1 MAEEKLPTRA
11 QDFSEWYNQLVLKAQ
26 LADYAPVRG
35 CMVVRPYGWALW
47 ENMQQ
52 ALDRRFKATGH
63 QNVAFPLLIPRSF
76 IDKEKHHVE
85 GFSPELAVVTIG
97 GGEELAEPL
106 VLRPTSETIIGH
118 MWSKWIQSYRDLPV
132 LMNQWNS
139 VVRWEL
145 RTKLF
150 LRTLEFYWQEGHTA
164 HATPEEA
171 EAETRQMLDIYTDFA
186 MTDAAIPVIPGRKS
200 DAEKFAGAET
210 TYSIE
215 AMMGDGKAL
224 QSGTSHFLGQN
235 FAQAFEV
242 KYLDHTGQQQH
253 CWTTSWGLSTRV
265 IGAIIMVHG
274 DDQGLVM
281 PPKLAPHQVV
291 IVPIYKTDEEKSS
304 VLAAARNLKADLVKA
319 NIRVI
324 LDEREGNSPGWKFND
339 WEMRGVPVRVELGP
353 KDVAKQ
359 SAVLARRDRPGRSS
373 PNCRKPSS
381 ACSSKSSNPCSTKPW
396 PSANPTPTTPR
407 PTTTSRKP
415 SRPASPFPPG
425 VAAPTAKPR
434 SRKRPAPPCAA
445 SRSTSRAALPTASIA
460 ASPHPSKPSSPA
472 LTNSSP
478 APPTPFLSGNI
489 AQPRFSTGL
498 RANASVKKTH
508 SSHFYRPPTDHCGA
522 WPAPG
527 ENLVYHANI
536 GGKTVPAPRS
546 QRGGG
551 TIKAILWT
559 AILVYGA
566 FVAYKILPAYIAE
579 YQLADKMQEQARFAV
594 VNRYTED
601 QIRDNI
607 FKVIKDLEIPVKREE
622 IKVFASQDVVKI
634 SMDYFVPVDLLVYQ
648 LNLHFTPSSE
658 NKNL

>member
-11 QDFSEWYNQLVLKAQ
+11 QDFSEWYNQLVIKAQ

-47 ENMQQ
+47 ENIQQ

-76 IDKEKHHVE
+76 IDKEKSHVE

-97 GGEELAEPL
+97 GGEELSEPL
-106 VLRPTSETIIGH
+106 VIRPTSETIIGH

-164 HATPEEA
+164 HATREEA

-186 MTDAAIPVIPGRKS
+186 VNDAAIPVIPGKKS

-242 KYLDHTGQQQH
+242 RYLDQNGQLQH
-253 CWTTSWGLSTRV
+253 CWTTSWGLSTRI

-274 DDQGLVM
+274 DDQGLVL
-281 PPKLAPHQVV
+281 PPKLAPYQAV
-291 IVPIYKTDEEKSS
+291 IVPIFKTDEEKAA
-304 VLAAARNLKADLVKA
+304 VLEVARKIKADLAKA
-319 NIRVI
+319 DIRVT
-324 LDEREGNSPGWKFND
+324 LDEREGMSPGWKFNE

-359 SAVLARRDRPGRSS
+359 AAVLARRDRPGKEGKIS
-373 PNCRKPSS
+373 
-381 ACSSKSSNPCSTKPW
+381 
-396 PSANPTPTTPR
+396 
-407 PTTTSRKP
+407 
-415 SRPASPFPPG
+415 
-425 VAAPTAKPR
+425 VALDGIA
-434 SRKRPAPPCAA
+434 
-445 SRSTSRAALPTASIA
+445 ASIA
-460 ASPHPSKPSSPA
+460 SLLGEIQKSMHDRALAFREAHTHVTASKDE
-472 LTNSSP
+472 L
-478 APPTPFLSGNI
+478 
-489 AQPRFSTGL
+489 
-498 RANASVKKTH
+498 KT
-508 SSHFYRPPTDHCGA
+508 A
-522 WPAPG
+522 V
-527 ENLVYHANI
+527 EN
-536 GGKTVPAPRS
+536 G
-546 QRGGG
+546 
-551 TIKAILWT
+551 
-559 AILVYGA
+559 
-566 FVAYKILPAYIAE
+566 
-579 YQLADKMQEQARFAV
+579 
-594 VNRYTED
+594 
-601 QIRDNI
+601 
-607 FKVIKDLEIPVKREE
+607 
-622 IKVFASQDVVKI
+622 FASAFWCGSPDCEASIKEETRATMRCIPMEQPAD
-634 SMDYFVPVDLLVYQ
+634 SGPCVYCAKPATARAI
-648 LNLHFTPSSE
+648 FARAY
-658 NKNL
+658 